1 MGESFNILQYC
12 TLRERGL
19 MNFDSQYRSVVV
31 RGWVVVT
38 RKPRWFTKD
47 EQSIIDR
54 SLRNKWCYPSR
65 SGCENLRHFVLGEGV
80 VVQVLEHFTR
90 RETGGWI
97 YGVNVLYL
105 EVRTACLSAADP
117 LRIERKWKERMKKK
131 KKEWGRHRAAIN
143 CDKGERTQQVGT
155 YGDDLRRYERHR
167 Q

>member
-1 MGESFNILQYC
+1 
-12 TLRERGL
+12 

-131 KKEWGRHRAAIN
+131 RMRKAPSSDKLRQGWAHSAGRH
-143 CDKGERTQQVGT
+143 V
-155 YGDDLRRYERHR
+155 RRWSPSIWTSPTIGGASCHCRLIVFTRSTRY
-167 Q
+167 